1 MNPLTSKN
9 WIKIY
14 GNSNVSQGLQLKSN
28 SGVDIEVR
36 AACKEF
42 CKWLR
47 NEFSFPI
54 RVPIYL
60 KSAERIKATDG
71 DLVCRT
77 FFEPNDRFVEPYIR
91 IATGDYEELRE
102 KYGRDDALATILR
115 SFAHEIVHYLQWIN
129 GFEQT
134 DTEAERQAERYSKEI
149 LNMYAKTREHP

>member
-1 MNPLTSKN
+1 M
-9 WIKIY
+9 
-14 GNSNVSQGLQLKSN
+14 
-28 SGVDIEVR
+28 
-36 AACKEF
+36 
-42 CKWLR
+42 
-47 NEFSFPI
+47 
-54 RVPIYL
+54 
-60 KSAERIKATDG
+60 AT
-71 DLVCRT
+71 
-77 FFEPNDRFVEPYIR
+77 EPNDRFVEPYIR

>member
-42 CKWLR
+42 CKWQR

-71 DLVCRT
+71 DLVCGT